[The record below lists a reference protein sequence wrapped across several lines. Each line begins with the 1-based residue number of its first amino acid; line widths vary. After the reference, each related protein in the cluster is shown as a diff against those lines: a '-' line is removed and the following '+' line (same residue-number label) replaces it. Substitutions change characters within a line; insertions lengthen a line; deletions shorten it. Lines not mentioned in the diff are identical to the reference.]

1 MTVTASMVKTLRD
14 RTQASM
20 MDCKR
25 ALVESDGDI
34 DKAVEIMRK
43 AGQAK
48 AEKKSSRVAAEG
60 TIVVLSSEDKHEA
73 VLVEVNCETDF
84 VAREEK
90 FKAYANRVAAKALE
104 LKQDGLS
111 EALQDQVKDEQI
123 NLIATLGENVSVRR
137 VAYRS
142 EQAGVIGIYTHGDV
156 NGTRIGVLMALK
168 KGPVEV
174 ARELAMQVA
183 AMRPDYLTP
192 DEIPADVIEK
202 EKEIILSELRNSGRP
217 EEKLEQIASGKLN
230 KFKQGIALVEQAF
243 VKDPNK
249 TVKQFLKESDAEP
262 DYFVR
267 FEVGEGIE
275 KKEDDFVKEVMSQ
288 ARGD

>member
-48 AEKKSSRVAAEG
+48 AQKKSSRVAAEG
-60 TIVVLSSEDKHEA
+60 TIVVLSSEDQHEA

-90 FKAYANRVAAKALE
+90 FKAYANAVASKALE

-111 EALQDQVKDEQI
+111 EALQDQIKDDQI

-142 EQAGVIGIYTHGDV
+142 EQEGVIGIYTHGDV

-168 KGPVEV
+168 KGSVEV
-174 ARELAMQVA
+174 ARDLAMQVA
-183 AMRPDYLTP
+183 AMRPDYLTSE
-192 DEIPADVIEK
+192 EIPAAIIDK

-230 KFKQGIALVEQAF
+230 KFKQGITLVEQTF

>member
-48 AEKKSSRVAAEG
+48 AQKKSSRVAAEG
-60 TIVVLSSEDKHEA
+60 TIVVLSSEDQHEA

-90 FKAYANRVAAKALE
+90 FKAYANAVASKALE

-111 EALQDQVKDEQI
+111 EALQDQIKEDQI

-142 EQAGVIGIYTHGDV
+142 EQEGVIGIYTHGDV

-168 KGPVEV
+168 KGSVEV
-174 ARELAMQVA
+174 ARDLAMQVA
-183 AMRPDYLTP
+183 AMRPDYLTSE
-192 DEIPADVIEK
+192 EIPAAIIEK
-202 EKEIILSELRNSGRP
+202 EKDIILSELRNSGRP

-230 KFKQGIALVEQAF
+230 KFKQGITLVEQTF